1 MTDRSMNN
9 LVFDASDHPSPVASC
24 APSSAP
30 PCDPSWTRRGFLFGA
45 AALATVPVLTAADP
59 AVAAQELPDFPA
71 GVDLYRSAYRNW
83 VGEITA
89 DGLWACAPS
98 GPDQVVDVV
107 NWAWRHGWTV
117 RARGAA
123 HGWSPLT
130 ITEATSADAPVLLL
144 DTAPHLTCLAL
155 DSPTAVRAGTGIT
168 LEVLLTY
175 LEEHGLGV
183 TAAPAPGDLTLGGA
197 LAIDAHGTAVPAE
210 GERRTH
216 GHTYGSL
223 SNLVLSLTAVVWDE
237 EAGAYVPRTYRR
249 DEADCAALLTHL
261 GRSLVT
267 EVVLRVGA
275 NARLRCLSRTDIPA
289 AELFAAP
296 GSDGRTLASFLDE
309 SGRVEAIWF
318 AFTEVPW
325 LKVWSVSPTRP
336 LTSRRVTSPYNYPF
350 SDSVPT
356 LVADLV
362 GRMVSGAAWYLAPV
376 LGNAQFDVAAL
387 GLVTTL
393 SADIWGP
400 SKNTLLYIRP
410 TTLRVTAN
418 GYAVLT
424 SRAQVQRVVAEFT
437 SFYRERLKAYA
448 TQGRFPVNGS
458 VEIRVTGLDDP
469 ADAELD
475 GARAPLLSAL
485 RPSDAHP
492 EWDTAVWLDVLTLP
506 GTPHAAAFLRELE
519 HFLLATYDGEHALTR
534 VEWSK
539 GWAYTD
545 EAAWS
550 DAEVLDTAVPA
561 SFGES
566 TWGQAAGV
574 LDRLDPHGVFGNA
587 FLDRLL
593 R

>member
-1 MTDRSMNN
+1 MNN
-9 LVFDASDHPSPVASC
+9 LVFDAPDDPSRA
-24 APSSAP
+24 ASSAP
-30 PCDPSWTRRGFLFGA
+30 PCDPSWSRRGFLFGA
-45 AALATVPVLTAADP
+45 AALATVPVLIAADP
-59 AVAAQELPDFPA
+59 ATAAQELPDFPTD
-71 GVDLYRSAYRNW
+71 VDLYRSAYRNW

-98 GPDQVVDVV
+98 DPDQVVDVV

-130 ITEATSADAPVLLL
+130 ITEGTPSDAPVLLV
-144 DTAPHLTCLAL
+144 DTAPHLTGLAL
-155 DSPTAVRAGTGIT
+155 DAPTAVRAGAGVT
-168 LEVLLTY
+168 LEALLTY
-175 LEEHGLGV
+175 LEGHGLGV

-197 LAIDAHGTAVPAE
+197 LAIDAHGTAVPAR
-210 GERRTH
+210 GERRTS

-237 EAGAYVPRTYRR
+237 DTGAYVLRTYDR

-275 NARLRCLSRTDIPA
+275 NTRLRCLSRTDIPA

-350 SDSVPT
+350 SDNVPT

-424 SRAQVQRVVAEFT
+424 GRAQVQRVIAEFT
-437 SFYRERLKAYA
+437 SFYRERLAAYA
-448 TQGRFPVNGS
+448 AQGRFPVNGS

-469 ADAELD
+469 ADVELD

-485 RPSDAHP
+485 RPSDGHP

-506 GTPHAAAFLRELE
+506 GTPHAEAFLRELE
-519 HFLLATYDGEHALTR
+519 QFLLTTYDGEHALTR

-545 EAAWS
+545 DAVWS
-550 DAEVLDTAVPA
+550 DDEVLSTVVPA

>member
-1 MTDRSMNN
+1 MTDCSASN
-9 LVFDASDHPSPVASC
+9 L
-24 APSSAP
+24 SSG
-30 PCDPSWTRRGFLFGA
+30 SSENSSLSRRGFLAGA
-45 AALATVPVLTAADP
+45 AALAAVPVLIAADP

-71 GVDLYRSAYRNW
+71 EVALYRSAYRNW

-89 DGLWACAPS
+89 DGLWACAPADA
-98 GPDQVVDVV
+98 DQVVEVV
-107 NWAWRHGWTV
+107 NWAWRHGWRV
-117 RARGAA
+117 RARGSA

-130 ITEATSADAPVLLL
+130 ITEGTASDARVLLV
-144 DTAPHLTCLAL
+144 DTAPHLAGLSLHSA
-155 DSPTAVRAGTGIT
+155 TAVRAGTGVT
-168 LEVLLTY
+168 MEGLLTY
-175 LEEHGLGV
+175 LEAHGLGV

-197 LAIDAHGTAVPAE
+197 LAVDAHGTAVPAQ
-210 GERRTH
+210 GERRLP

-237 EAGAYVPRTYRR
+237 SSGAYVLRTYER

-261 GRSLVT
+261 GRALVT

-275 NARLRCLSRTDIPA
+275 NVNLRCVSRTDIPA

-296 GSDGRTLASFLDE
+296 GSAGRTLASYLDT

-318 AFTEVPW
+318 AFTEFPW
-325 LKVWSVSPTRP
+325 FKVWSVAPTRP
-336 LTSRRVTSPYNYPF
+336 LTSRHVTSPYNYPF
-350 SDSVPT
+350 SDNVPT
-356 LVADLV
+356 VVADLV
-362 GRMVSGAAWYLAPV
+362 GRMTSDAAWYLAPV
-376 LGNAQFDVAAL
+376 LGNAQYDVAAL
-387 GLVTTL
+387 GLVATL

-424 SRAQVQRVVAEFT
+424 TRAQVQRVVAEFT
-437 SFYRERLKAYA
+437 SFYQERLAAYA
-448 TQGRFPVNGS
+448 ALGRFPVNGS

-485 RPSDAHP
+485 RRSDTHP

-506 GTPHAAAFLRELE
+506 GTPYAEAFLRELE
-519 HFLLATYDGEHALTR
+519 QFLLRTYDGEHALTR

-550 DAEVLDTAVPA
+550 DEGVLGTTVPA
-561 SFGES
+561 SLGEAS
-566 TWGQAAGV
+566 WGQAAGI
-574 LDRLDPHGVFGNA
+574 LDRLDPHRVFGNG